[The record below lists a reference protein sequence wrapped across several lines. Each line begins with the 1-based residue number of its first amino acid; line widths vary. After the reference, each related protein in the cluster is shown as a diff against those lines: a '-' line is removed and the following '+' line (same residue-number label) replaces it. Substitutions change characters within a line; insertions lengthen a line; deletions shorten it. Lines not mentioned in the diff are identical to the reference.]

1 MVSQRS
7 IVKKILNKWQEQQ
20 QNTFSATE
28 QESWPDYET
37 EGAFLAVNDDTSEE
51 APQAAII
58 PRSKQRD
65 SRSESRR
72 LAEIEQRERY
82 LSNQKEIPVVYRGR
96 WTSLT
101 KFLEMNKEIKLTIPR
116 DLKRHV
122 VNQYGEPVNWK
133 APIIVPSRGNSV
145 DIGQMGTA
153 FDYLAR
159 AMLSR
164 QCKKTTISEA
174 TLTAERGLMGLCGAL
189 RMADMILEAKPPKY
203 LLADADKLRQQQFTI
218 TWLLNEQKEIVK
230 YCSEKLK
237 DVIVRRNLY
246 MAGEDIA
253 LRDLMADALFLC
265 RLDET
270 YRAGGIAVANYFLES
285 KDQPRLY
292 TYGQLNDE
300 ELLTDIQALM
310 NVFEGF
316 LDTYQ
321 WQSVI
326 LNPEFDGTS
335 IRAVADGDVIM
346 DHTLVDFKT
355 TSVLSYKWD
364 YFAQVFA
371 YASLGLKMG
380 MEIDSVAIYFVRYN
394 QFVTI
399 KLNDPV
405 LLPNF
410 SERYL
415 KVMIEI
421 AKGGNT
427 GVS

>member
-1 MVSQRS
+1 MSQRS

-20 QNTFSATE
+20 QNAFSTTK
-28 QESWPDYET
+28 QEPLPDYEK
-37 EGAFLAVNDDTSEE
+37 ESIFLAVKDDALKV
-51 APQAAII
+51 APQAAIN
-58 PRSKQRD
+58 PCSKQRD
-65 SRSESRR
+65 LRSESKR
-72 LAEIEQRERY
+72 LAEIELRELY
-82 LSNQKEIPVVYRGR
+82 LSNPKEIPVIHRGR
-96 WTSLT
+96 WSSLT

-116 DLKRHV
+116 DLKNHV
-122 VNQYGEPVNWK
+122 VNQCGEPVNWK
-133 APIIVPSRGNSV
+133 APIIVPSRGNYV
-145 DIGQMGTA
+145 DTGQMGTA

-159 AMLSR
+159 AMLAR
-164 QCKKTTISEA
+164 QCKKTIISEEI
-174 TLTAERGLMGLCGAL
+174 LTAERGLMGLCGAL
-189 RMADMILEAKPPKY
+189 RRADMVLEGMPPKY
-203 LLADADKLRQQQFTI
+203 LLADADKLRQQQI
-218 TWLLNEQKEIVK
+218 SINWLLNEQKEVVK
-230 YCSEKLK
+230 FCAERLK
-237 DVIVRRNLY
+237 DVIVRRNLF
-246 MAGEDIA
+246 MAGENIA
-253 LRDLMADALFLC
+253 LKDLMADALFLC

-270 YRAGGIAVANYFLES
+270 YRAGGITVANYFLES
-285 KDQPRLY
+285 KGQPRLY

-300 ELLTDIQALM
+300 ELLVDIQALM
-310 NVFEGF
+310 NIFEGF
-316 LDTYQ
+316 LNTSR

-326 LNPEFDGTS
+326 LNPKFDGAC
-335 IRAVADGDVIM
+335 IRAVADGDIIM

-355 TSVLSYKWD
+355 TSALSCKWD

-399 KLNDPV
+399 RLNDPV

-410 SERYL
+410 PERYL

>member
-1 MVSQRS
+1 MSQRS

-20 QNTFSATE
+20 QNTLSTTK
-28 QESWPDYET
+28 QEPWPDYEAEST
-37 EGAFLAVNDDTSEE
+37 FLTVKDDALKV
-51 APQAAII
+51 APQAAIS

-65 SRSESRR
+65 LRSESRR
-72 LAEIEQRERY
+72 LAEIEQRERC
-82 LSNQKEIPVVYRGR
+82 LSSPKEITVVHRGR
-96 WTSLT
+96 WSSLT
-101 KFLEMNKEIKLTIPR
+101 KFLEMNKEIKLMIPR
-116 DLKRHV
+116 DLKNHV
-122 VNQYGEPVNWK
+122 VDQCEELVNWK
-133 APIIVPSRGNSV
+133 APIIVPSRGNYV
-145 DIGQMGTA
+145 DTGQMGTA

-159 AMLSR
+159 AMLAR

-174 TLTAERGLMGLCGAL
+174 ILTAEKGLMRLCGAL
-189 RMADMILEAKPPKY
+189 RMADMVLEGTPPKY
-203 LLADADKLRQQQFTI
+203 LLADADKLHQQQI
-218 TWLLNEQKEIVK
+218 SINWLLNEQKEVVK
-230 YCSEKLK
+230 FCAEKLK
-237 DVIVRRNLY
+237 NVIIRRNLY
-246 MAGEDIA
+246 MSGENIA
-253 LRDLMADALFLC
+253 LKDLMADALFLC

-270 YRAGGIAVANYFLES
+270 YRAGGITVTNYFLES
-285 KDQPRLY
+285 RGRPRLY

-300 ELLTDIQALM
+300 ELLTNIKDLM

-316 LDTYQ
+316 LNTYQ

-326 LNPEFDGTS
+326 LNPEFDGS
-335 IRAVADGDVIM
+335 CIHVVADGDIIV
-346 DHTLVDFKT
+346 DRTLVDFKT
-355 TSVLSYKWD
+355 TSAFSYKWD

-380 MEIDSVAIYFVRYN
+380 MDIDSVAIYFVRYN

-410 SERYL
+410 PERYL